1 LWIKDGTVMNTPSD
15 QPEHRIKRG
24 CNFII
29 LLLAI
34 LSAINVSAAG
44 INNLASQIFLGLF
57 VFAVIMRLVVATEK
71 SNPE

>member
-1 LWIKDGTVMNTPSD
+1 MNTPAD
-15 QPEHRIKRG
+15 QPEQRIKRG

-44 INNLASQIFLGLF
+44 VNNLASQIFLGLF
-57 VFAVIMRLVVATEK
+57 VFAVIVRIAVATEK
-71 SNPE
+71 PKSE